1 MGTSI
6 LRLDTRYQLKDGT
19 YPVQI
24 VVGHGTNIYLPTEIY
39 LLPEHWDT
47 RLRKCIGGKGYA
59 RINDALDTMLLNVK
73 MRILEL
79 RQRGIWHELTYAQKR
94 EMLLHTELDKPTA
107 GRLTLAAALKSIID
121 GRSERTQNI
130 NENTRKRIQLYA
142 GDPDCIFMD
151 TINRAWIEDFER
163 SLGKMSHNTRTTYL
177 SVLRRAFNWAY
188 THDYI
193 QRNPF
198 KGYSIKMEETPMRVL
213 PVARFREFIFT
224 DFPRRYNEYR
234 DFFLL
239 TFCLI
244 GINTVDLADCTKDS
258 IKNGRLE
265 YRRHKTGK
273 LYSIKIEPEAMTI
286 IEKYRGRKHL
296 LRWFDKYDSYRVW
309 QGTCNNALS
318 RMKINGK
325 VIQKGLS
332 IYWARYSWATYA
344 AELDVT
350 KDTISEALGH
360 SYGANI
366 TGVYIQFKHEKIDAA
381 NRKVIDYVLKGK
393 TD

>member
-1 MGTSI
+1 MGTST
-6 LRLDTRYQLKDGT
+6 LRLDTRHQLKDGT
-19 YPVQI
+19 FPVQI
-24 VVGHGTNIYLPTEIY
+24 SVGHGTNIYLPTEIY
-39 LLPEHWDT
+39 LLPEHWDA
-47 RLRKCIGGKGYA
+47 RLRRCVGGKGYA

-344 AELDVT
+344 AEIDVT

-360 SYGANI
+360 SYGSNI

-381 NRKVIDYVLKGK
+381 NRKVIDYALHGK
-393 TD
+393 